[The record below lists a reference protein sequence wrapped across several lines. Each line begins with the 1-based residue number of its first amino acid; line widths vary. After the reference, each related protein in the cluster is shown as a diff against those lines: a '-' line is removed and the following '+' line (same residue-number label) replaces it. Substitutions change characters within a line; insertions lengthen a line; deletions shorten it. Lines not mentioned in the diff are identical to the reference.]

1 MFKRLRQFLL
11 RDTSPKSCP
20 GGLAVWLQVPALWQ
34 RSRELAAAAQ
44 EVILGM
50 IWLRDV
56 AMLEACWDKAR
67 AREANNSSFYISLQL
82 CWC

>member
-11 RDTSPKSCP
+11 RDTSSKSCP

-44 EVILGM
+44 EVDSWDDLAKKR
-50 IWLRDV
+50 RD
-56 AMLEACWDKAR
+56 A
-67 AREANNSSFYISLQL
+67 
-82 CWC
+82 